1 MLSHLKKGPKRAW
14 VIGVFPYLHICSDLW
29 RCGSGC
35 SLHFSSLRLCLNWQ
49 VWDTICFHYFLSL
62 PLWISDHS
70 WSSRQPW
77 WEASRGNE
85 NASSVDA
92 WRRPTASRKAEQ
104 VWSSEK
110 LDDEELRRQ
119 AKWKS
124 QEVKNVGTSSEVGPF
139 LSISKHWL
147 IFIHFSAPNWEPSVG
162 RSFSDSLEEAVQAY
176 MAQHDADLVREGCQK
191 NGGKSLV
198 FYHTCGWRGGGGH

>member
-1 MLSHLKKGPKRAW
+1 M
-14 VIGVFPYLHICSDLW
+14 
-29 RCGSGC
+29 
-35 SLHFSSLRLCLNWQ
+35 SSLICTFVQTSGDVALAAHSTSPLSVFVSIDRSGT
-49 VWDTICFHYFLSL
+49 TICFHYFFSL

-176 MAQHDADLVREGCQK
+176 MAQHDADLVREH
-191 NGGKSLV
+191 LM
-198 FYHTCGWRGGGGH
+198 